1 MRVAFHTLGCK
12 LNSTETAA
20 IQRQFVAA
28 GHSIVE
34 YGTEADILLINT
46 CTVTEQADT
55 ECRKIVRRGLRGAPE
70 AQVIVTGCYAQL
82 QPEELA
88 SIEGVKAVVGTAEK
102 MNIINHL
109 PSILAQEQVKIIV
122 DELGDATEFI
132 GARSGH
138 GNSRTRAFLKIQD
151 GCDYS
156 CTFCTIPLARGPARA
171 MSMESI
177 RDELRSIALEGYQEC
192 IVSGINLGEYQ
203 SAQSHRFVDVLGMIR
218 DMDLPYRVRIGSIEP
233 NTLTDD
239 VIEVWSSARV
249 IVPHLH
255 MPLQSGSDTILR
267 SMKRRYNTRMYRE
280 RIEAFAA
287 CWSDAGIGIDVI
299 TGYPGETDE
308 HFMETVDFLETIP
321 WTYLHVFTY
330 SERENTPAAALGQSV
345 PMSVRRDR
353 TRILRDISMERTTTF
368 HARQIGSCRTF
379 LPEGYDA
386 ESGCWTGW
394 TENHVAGLLKA
405 PFSLEKILH
414 DVTLITS
421 LDDKVVVELAHREI
435 E

>member
-28 GHSIVE
+28 GHSVVE
-34 YGTEADILLINT
+34 YGSEADLLLINT
-46 CTVTEQADT
+46 CTVTEQADI
-55 ECRKIVRRGLRGAPE
+55 ECRKIVRRGLRGAPQ

-88 SIEGVKAVVGTAEK
+88 SIEGVRAVVGTAEK
-102 MNIINHL
+102 MNIVSHL
-109 PSILAQEQVKIIV
+109 PSILAHETVKIIV
-122 DELGDATEFI
+122 DELGDATTFV

-138 GNSRTRAFLKIQD
+138 GNSRTRAFMKIQD

-156 CTFCTIPLARGPARA
+156 CTFCTIPIARGPARA
-171 MSMESI
+171 MSMDGI
-177 RDELRSIALEGYQEC
+177 RSELRSIALEGYQEC

-203 SAQSHRFVDVLGMIR
+203 SAQGHRLADVLRMIC

-233 NTLTDD
+233 NTLTDE
-239 VIEVWSSARV
+239 VLEVWSASRN

-255 MPLQSGSDTILR
+255 MPLQSGSDHILR

-280 RIEAFAA
+280 RVEAFAA

-308 HFMETVDFLETIP
+308 LFTETIDFLASIP

-330 SERENTPAAALGQSV
+330 SERERTPAATLEHSI
-345 PMSVRRDR
+345 PMNLRRDR
-353 TRILRDISMERTTTF
+353 TRILRGVSQERTASF
-368 HARQIGSCRTF
+368 HASQLGSQRTF

-386 ESGCWTGW
+386 ETGYWTGW
-394 TENHVAGLLKA
+394 TENHVAALLKA
-405 PFSLEKILH
+405 PYSLEKILH
-414 DVTLITS
+414 NVKLIS
-421 LDDKVVVELAHREI
+421 IHDDKVVVEQAGHELE
-435 E
+435 